1 MGQGISLNHELF
13 ILLHTHSIVC
23 ATVQSQCSEYLVYIT
38 LGRSQKVEICRHILA
53 EINLIDWRQNSKVR
67 RSRQIQCARTYR
79 VRSFLQRTSSSSQR
93 AVSEEAVAQ
102 QGTQWGCTVFDAIIR
117 FCFPLFMMLFNNF
130 MFK

>member
-1 MGQGISLNHELF
+1 M
-13 ILLHTHSIVC
+13 
-23 ATVQSQCSEYLVYIT
+23 YP
-38 LGRSQKVEICRHILA
+38 VEICCHILA

-67 RSRQIQCARTYR
+67 RSRQNS
-79 VRSFLQRTSSSSQR
+79 VRAHVPRSVVPTSSQR
-93 AVSEEAVAQ
+93 AVSEEAVAE